1 MIPYTK
7 IKTLIIGFSFALVMF
22 ECNYGPKELVN
33 YKDSNHQFRIEV
45 AKHFDFINYSK
56 KAYGPDQII
65 LENVPLKDCLPELL
79 NIDKSLIQF
88 IDQEKGNMLISA
100 NYEDFN
106 KLRYSE
112 SSQNGYIKD
121 YEEKTKET
129 KKAFLLELKK
139 ALNFIIDE
147 KVSPT
152 DKYFQLIIKDTVR
165 YANQTSNLK
174 NNKNNYSSVTKMP
187 GSLNVENVSIVE
199 IADGL
204 SQIYKEEGKFFA
216 VKNNKNHY
224 TINIK
229 NIPFNQLKRHLEKG
243 IGLSFVPLNE
253 GKSSLRISKIVF
265 ND

>member
-1 MIPYTK
+1 MRPYTK
-7 IKTLIIGFSFALVMF
+7 IKSLIIGFSFALVMF
-22 ECNYGPKELVN
+22 ECNYNPKELVN

-45 AKHFDFINYSK
+45 SKKFGFINYSK
-56 KAYGPDQII
+56 TSYGPDEII
-65 LENVPLKDCLPELL
+65 LENTLLKDCLPALL
-79 NIDKSLIQF
+79 NKDKSLVQF
-88 IDQEKGNMLISA
+88 IDQEKGDLLISA
-100 NYEDFN
+100 KYENFN
-106 KLRYSE
+106 KLTYSE
-112 SSQNGYIKD
+112 NSKNGYIKD

-152 DKYFQLIIKDTVR
+152 DKYFQLIIKDSLRNV
-165 YANQTSNLK
+165 NQTRNVK
-174 NNKNNYSSVTKMP
+174 NNKTNNSNITKMP
-187 GSLNVENVSIVE
+187 GSLNVDNASIVE

-204 SQIYKEEGKFFA
+204 SYLYKEEGKFFA

-229 NIPFNQLKRHLEKG
+229 DIPFDQLKTHLEKE
-243 IGLSFVPLNE
+243 IGLSYVPLNE

-265 ND
+265 NE